1 MPEFKEKGRRLAFC
15 GSIRVKTSGP
25 RIIENFLDMAHF
37 PFVHPGILGDKSITE
52 VSPYKVELRKECN
65 ELWATEIGFTQPQA
79 TADAEESTKVDYRFR
94 VAEPFS
100 SVLYKSSSLKQG
112 VFDLIGIF
120 VQPLEETF
128 SEVHCFML
136 VYDDTSSDHFLV
148 QWQQSIFMQD
158 RNILENQ
165 IPLRLPL
172 WPGSELPVGNGLG
185 CRVYHT
191 GL

>member
-37 PFVHPGILGDKSITE
+37 PFVHNGILGDKSCTE
-52 VSPYKVELRKECN
+52 VSPYKVELREECN
-65 ELWATEIGFTQPQA
+65 ELWATECVLIQPQA